1 MQDGLFSIIEN
12 HGDSIL
18 VVEQWGKLIQRESS
32 QLQWSKDLDNYPKKL
47 VTLFTKEGM
56 VQPRIRLTYT
66 NETDLRAFGIW
77 YKEES
82 GQFSFNN
89 IPQEHLKTEDRV
101 NKGRYW
107 VFEAD
112 STITFTL
119 EPIIDMPD
127 QFKELK
133 KPLVGLVPS
142 LKREYRE
149 SRSATLVLVLQ
160 WTQFSTILSA

>member
-18 VVEQWGKLIQRESS
+18 VVEQWGKLLQRESS

-89 IPQEHLKTEDRV
+89 IP
-101 NKGRYW
+101 
-107 VFEAD
+107 
-112 STITFTL
+112 TL
-119 EPIIDMPD
+119 
-127 QFKELK
+127 L
-133 KPLVGLVPS
+133 
-142 LKREYRE
+142 Y
-149 SRSATLVLVLQ
+149 TL
-160 WTQFSTILSA
+160 